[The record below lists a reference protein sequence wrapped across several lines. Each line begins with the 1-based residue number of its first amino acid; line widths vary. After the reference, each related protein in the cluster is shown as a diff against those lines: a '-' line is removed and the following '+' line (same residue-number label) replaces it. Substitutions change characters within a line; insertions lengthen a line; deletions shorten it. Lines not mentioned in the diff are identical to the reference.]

1 MKCAVNVSDLFYTY
15 PDGTE
20 ALKGINFRVMVG
32 ERVAVIGSNGSGK
45 STLFYHFNGL
55 FSPTKGTVL
64 INEEEITKTNLDK
77 IRMTVGLVFQD
88 PDDQLF
94 APTVWADVAFGP
106 RNMGLSKREVA
117 ERTDSALNMLNIQDL
132 KDKSPDNLSGGQKRL
147 VSIAGVLAM
156 NPKIIVLDE
165 PTSNLDPRTSSAVMH
180 LLVDLSR
187 RMNIALI
194 IATHDVDAVPQYAD
208 RIYVMHGG
216 RFVAE
221 GTPEAVFSDASVIR
235 ESQLRLPRIARLM
248 EILHKEDELPV
259 RNPYPL
265 TIRAARTEIVR
276 LIEGNEK
283 QSNQSIKG

>member
-1 MKCAVNVSDLFYTY
+1 MKCAVNVVDLFYTY

-20 ALKGINFRVMVG
+20 ALKGVNFKVMEG

-45 STLFYHFNGL
+45 STLFYHLNGL

-94 APTVWADVAFGP
+94 APTVWEDVAFGP

-117 ERTDSALNMLNIQDL
+117 ERVNSALNMLHIADL
-132 KDKSPDNLSGGQKRL
+132 KDKRPDNLSGGQKRL

-156 NPKIIVLDE
+156 NPEIIVLDE
-165 PTSNLDPRTSSAVMH
+165 PTSNLDPCTSTAVMH

-194 IATHDVDAVPQYAD
+194 IATHDVDAIPQYAD
-208 RIYVMHGG
+208 RIYVMHRGQ
-216 RFVAE
+216 FVAE
-221 GTPEAVFSDASVIR
+221 GTPEAVFSNASVVR
-235 ESQLRLPRIARLM
+235 ESHLRLPRIARLM
-248 EILHKEDELPV
+248 EILHKEDNLPLK
-259 RNPYPL
+259 NPYPL
-265 TIRAARTEIVR
+265 TIRGARNEIMRVINDKR
-276 LIEGNEK
+276 T
-283 QSNQSIKG
+283 KG

>member
-1 MKCAVNVSDLFYTY
+1 MKCAVNVTDLFYTY

-20 ALKGINFRVMVG
+20 ALKGVNFKVMEG

-45 STLFYHFNGL
+45 STLFYHLNGL

-94 APTVWADVAFGP
+94 APTVWEDVAFGP

-117 ERTDSALNMLNIQDL
+117 ERVNSALNMLHIADL
-132 KDKSPDNLSGGQKRL
+132 KDKRPDNLSGGQKRL

-156 NPKIIVLDE
+156 NPEIIVLDE
-165 PTSNLDPRTSSAVMH
+165 PTSNLDPCTSSAVMH

-208 RIYVMHGG
+208 RIYVMHEG

-221 GTPEAVFSDASVIR
+221 GTPEAVFSNASVIR
-235 ESQLRLPRIARLM
+235 ESHLRLPRIARLM
-248 EILHKEDELPV
+248 EILHKEDNLPLK
-259 RNPYPL
+259 NPYPL
-265 TIRAARTEIVR
+265 TIRGARNEIMRVINDKR
-276 LIEGNEK
+276 
-283 QSNQSIKG
+283 IKG

>member
-1 MKCAVNVSDLFYTY
+1 MKCAVNVTDLFYTY

-20 ALKGINFRVMVG
+20 ALKGVNFKVMEG

-45 STLFYHFNGL
+45 STLFYHLNGL

-94 APTVWADVAFGP
+94 APTVWEDVAFGP

-117 ERTDSALNMLNIQDL
+117 ERVNSALNMLHIADL
-132 KDKSPDNLSGGQKRL
+132 KDKRPDNLSGGQKRL

-165 PTSNLDPRTSSAVMH
+165 PTSNLDPCTSTAVMH

-208 RIYVMHGG
+208 RIYVMHRG

-221 GTPEAVFSDASVIR
+221 GTPEAVFSNASVVR
-235 ESQLRLPRIARLM
+235 ESHLRLPRIARLM
-248 EILHKEDELPV
+248 EILHKEDNLLLK
-259 RNPYPL
+259 NPYPL
-265 TIRAARTEIVR
+265 TIRGARNEIMRVINDKR
-276 LIEGNEK
+276 
-283 QSNQSIKG
+283 IKG